1 MLSPGSFL
9 GDGAAQLVV
18 AIMVSLAGSGLATWG
33 MSTTADNLRCKV
45 SRVAL
50 SAMLLASTAWLV
62 FAFALR
68 WRFPSFEP
76 EIPWPAMLQSWAIVG
91 AGAVSCVLIVCIG
104 RPSVRNVALSG
115 SILSSAVSCMVFAS
129 MSGLAAPSALAY
141 DLSLVVAAMA
151 VCSTLAATGLW
162 LLHRSQRLRH
172 LSGLLLGTAFPLL
185 TILSLMSVLP
195 FSEWQMAAATP
206 GAMAFRPVIVVF
218 LSELGVS
225 VALGLLGTGVDR
237 QIATQF
243 ARENERLRQ
252 LSEST
257 FEALVIHRDGT
268 VLDANSAF
276 CSLIGR
282 SLSEIQGEPVARFVP
297 AAKELSLVS
306 PVTGRPEPL
315 EIEIA
320 GADNTPLPVELL
332 SREIPYARGAA
343 RVTALRDIRERR
355 AAEQRIWYLAQHDLL
370 TGLPNR
376 AHFNDVMTRQLALSK
391 RDGIPLAVFCID
403 LDRFK
408 HVNDTL
414 GHAAGDLLLKQVADR
429 ITGIIREG
437 DTLARIGGDEFVLL
451 QTGAAQ
457 PEGSA
462 QLAQRV
468 IDRLT
473 EPFDLNGSS
482 ATVGASIGV
491 ALAPQDADKADEL
504 VSYADIALYRA
515 KANGRGAYCFFKTGM
530 DTLLRQRRELEQ
542 GIAHAISVGGFTLDF
557 QPLFSGE
564 STDRLIGFEALL
576 RWPDPVRGMIPPADF
591 IPLAEEC
598 GLIVPLGAW
607 VLQAACHEAV
617 SWPEP
622 WRVAV
627 NVSPRQFSTGDLVA
641 TVREVLDRT
650 GLDPARL
657 EIEITETLLITDSD
671 AALRTLQ
678 NLKRLGVRIVL
689 DDFGTGYSS
698 LSYLQRFPF
707 DKVKID
713 RSFVT
718 GLVTNDN
725 ARAIVN
731 AILAMSHQLH
741 LEVTAEGVEQEAQLS
756 ILRSSHCDQIQ
767 GFLLARPIPQHEL
780 PRFIEY
786 RGNAGQDHVD
796 EAALSH

>member
-18 AIMVSLAGSGLATWG
+18 AIIVSLAGSGLAIWS
-33 MSTTADNLRCKV
+33 MSAKAGNRRCTALRL
-45 SRVAL
+45 AL

-62 FAFALR
+62 LTFALR
-68 WRFPSFEP
+68 WRYPSFEP
-76 EIPWPAMLQSWAIVG
+76 EIPWPAMLQSWAIAG
-91 AGAVSCVLIVCIG
+91 AGALSCVLIVRFG

-115 SILSSAVSCMVFAS
+115 SILSSAVSCMVFAT

-151 VCSTLAATGLW
+151 VCSTLAAVGLW
-162 LLHRSQRLRH
+162 LLHCSRRLQPV
-172 LSGLLLGTAFPLL
+172 SGLLLGTAFPLL

-195 FSEWQMAAATP
+195 FSEWQAAAATP

-218 LSELGVS
+218 LSELGVG
-225 VALGLLGTGVDR
+225 VALGLLGTGVDHR
-237 QIATQF
+237 IATQF
-243 ARENERLRQ
+243 TRENERLRQ

-257 FEALVIHRDGT
+257 FEALVIHRGGT

-282 SLSEIQGEPVARFVP
+282 SLPELQGERVDRFVP
-297 AAKELSLVS
+297 EAEALSLVS

-320 GADNTPLPVELL
+320 GSDGAPLPVELL
-332 SREIPYARGAA
+332 SREIPYAGGAA

-376 AHFNDVMTRQLALSK
+376 AHFNEVMTRQLALMK
-391 RDGIPLAVFCID
+391 RDGKPLAVFCID

-429 ITGIIREG
+429 ITGMIREG

-451 QTGAAQ
+451 QTGAPQ

-462 QLAQRV
+462 QLAQRI

-473 EPFDLNGSS
+473 EPFDLTGSS

-542 GIAHAISVGGFTLDF
+542 DIARAINAGTFTLDF

-564 STDRLIGFEALL
+564 SRDRLIGFEALL
-576 RWPDPVRGMIPPADF
+576 RWPDPVRGMVPPSEF
-591 IPLAEEC
+591 IPLAEESA
-598 GLIVPLGAW
+598 LIVPLGAW
-607 VLQAACHEAV
+607 VLQTACREAM

-627 NVSPRQFSTGDLVA
+627 NVSPRQFTTGDLVA
-641 TVREVLDRT
+641 TVDEVLDRS

-657 EIEITETLLITDSD
+657 EIEITEALLITDSD
-671 AALRTLQ
+671 ATLRTLQ
-678 NLKRLGVRIVL
+678 SLKRRGVRIVL

-731 AILAMSHQLH
+731 AILAMSHQLN
-741 LEVTAEGVEQEAQLS
+741 LEVTAEGVEQEAQLA
-756 ILRSSHCDQIQ
+756 ILHASHCDQIQ
-767 GFLLARPIPQHEL
+767 GFLLAKPIPQREL
-780 PRFIEY
+780 PQFIEY
-786 RGNAGQDHVD
+786 RGSAGHDCVA
-796 EAALSH
+796 ETALSH

>member
-1 MLSPGSFL
+1 
-9 GDGAAQLVV
+9 
-18 AIMVSLAGSGLATWG
+18 
-33 MSTTADNLRCKV
+33 
-45 SRVAL
+45 
-50 SAMLLASTAWLV
+50 
-62 FAFALR
+62 
-68 WRFPSFEP
+68 
-76 EIPWPAMLQSWAIVG
+76 
-91 AGAVSCVLIVCIG
+91 
-104 RPSVRNVALSG
+104 
-115 SILSSAVSCMVFAS
+115 
-129 MSGLAAPSALAY
+129 
-141 DLSLVVAAMA
+141 
-151 VCSTLAATGLW
+151 
-162 LLHRSQRLRH
+162 
-172 LSGLLLGTAFPLL
+172 
-185 TILSLMSVLP
+185 LSLMSVLP

-225 VALGLLGTGVDR
+225 VTLGLLGTGVDR

-276 CSLIGR
+276 CSLVGR
-282 SLSEIQGEPVARFVP
+282 SLSEIEGEPVDRFVP
-297 AAKELSLVS
+297 AAKDLSLVS

-332 SREIPYARGAA
+332 SRDIPYTGGAA

-429 ITGIIREG
+429 ITAIIREG

-542 GIAHAISVGGFTLDF
+542 SIARAIGAGEFTLDF

-564 STDRLIGFEALL
+564 STDQLIGFEALL

-607 VLQAACHEAV
+607 VLQAACREAV

-627 NVSPRQFSTGDLVA
+627 NVSPRQFTTGDLVA
-641 TVREVLDRT
+641 TVRDVLDRT

-657 EIEITETLLITDSD
+657 EIEITETLLITDSE
-671 AALRTLQ
+671 AARRTLQ
-678 NLKRLGVRIVL
+678 NLKGLGVRIVL

-767 GFLLARPIPQHEL
+767 GFLLARPIPQLEL
-780 PRFIEY
+780 QRFIEC
-786 RGNAGQDHVD
+786 RGNAGQDRVD